1 MTSKAER
8 KRRKR
13 GRPPRQGVD
22 REPGGRISRAI
33 AEPLTPTPEQI
44 ARRSRVNPSWR
55 TSLETDDPIA
65 YLGPHLAAL
74 QVEALLQARRVHV
87 AGMRALCSK
96 PRLPVPIGAMTPGSP
111 SLGYA
116 DEDVEHNARCR
127 RDYADLTTL
136 LAAWPRE
143 RRREAE
149 ALIDGPGASPP
160 WWWAMSPQDVDA
172 KAGAR
177 AQAAHKARGDVWA
190 ICDALAL
197 HFGLMREAA

>member
-13 GRPPRQGVD
+13 GRPPRQGAD
-22 REPGGRISRAI
+22 REPNGRISRST
-33 AEPLTPTPEQI
+33 AEPLMPTPEQA
-44 ARRSRVNPSWR
+44 ARRAMANPAWR

-96 PRLPVPIGAMTPGSP
+96 PRMPVPIGAMLPAAPT
-111 SLGYA
+111 LGHAGEDA
-116 DEDVEHNARCR
+116 DHNARCR
-127 RDYADLTTL
+127 REYADLTTL
-136 LAAWPRE
+136 LAAWSRE

-160 WWWAMSPQDVDA
+160 LWWTMSPPDIDD
-172 KAGAR
+172 R
-177 AQAAHKARGDVWA
+177 ASPRALAAYKARGDLWA